1 MPTDHDQLQSIPT
14 PARSRELIGRA
25 ARPSVSTGLSTY
37 ARGLSLESTLVSSFV
52 AETSRR
58 LPRGWAHLGLQFVIW
73 MGFYVV
79 YQVARG
85 AADRSVA
92 SAFQNGEWVL
102 RQERELGALFEPAIQ
117 RVVDTSS
124 ILVTLTSFTYW
135 LSQFAV
141 VGITLLWV
149 YFRHHERFAGFRNW
163 LIAANLVG
171 LVGYILMPT
180 APPRMFPE
188 WGFVDTLGQF
198 SSINHDSGLISFASN
213 PYAAMPS
220 LHAMD
225 ALIVGIVMFGLVR
238 SRLAKALWL
247 AWPIWVS
254 FAVIS
259 TGNHYWLDVVAG
271 FVLALATGLALR
283 RVRTLR
289 PQRA

>member
-1 MPTDHDQLQSIPT
+1 M
-14 PARSRELIGRA
+14 
-25 ARPSVSTGLSTY
+25 STI
-37 ARGLSLESTLVSSFV
+37 V

-58 LPRGWAHLGLQFVIW
+58 LPRGWAHLALQFVIW

-92 SAFQNGEWVL
+92 SAFSNGEWVL
-102 RQERELGALFEPAIQ
+102 RKEQELGALFEPAVQ

-124 ILVTLTSFTYW
+124 IMVTLTSYTYW

-141 VGITLLWV
+141 VGATLLWV
-149 YFRHHERFAGFRNW
+149 YFRHHEKFSGFRNW
-163 LIAANLVG
+163 LITANLVG

-225 ALIVGIVMFGLVR
+225 ALIVGVVMFGLVR
-238 SRLAKALWL
+238 SRVAKALWI
-247 AWPIWVS
+247 AWPAWVAFS
-254 FAVIS
+254 VIS

-271 FVLALATGLALR
+271 FVLAVATGLALR

-289 PQRA
+289 LQRA

>member
-1 MPTDHDQLQSIPT
+1 M
-14 PARSRELIGRA
+14 
-25 ARPSVSTGLSTY
+25 
-37 ARGLSLESTLVSSFV
+37 
-52 AETSRR
+52 
-58 LPRGWAHLGLQFVIW
+58 IW
-73 MGFYVV
+73 LGFYAV
-79 YQVARG
+79 YQIARG

-92 SAFQNGEWVL
+92 DAFQNGEWVL
-102 RQERELGALFEPAIQ
+102 RQERELGALFEPAVQ

-124 ILVTLTSFTYW
+124 LLVTLTSYTYW

-141 VGITLLWV
+141 VGIALLWV

-163 LIAANLVG
+163 VITANLVG

-188 WGFVDTLGQF
+188 WGFGDTLAQY
-198 SSINHDSGLISFASN
+198 SSVNHESGVIAWGAN

-225 ALIVGIVMFGLVR
+225 AFIVGVVMFGLVR

-247 AWPIWVS
+247 AWPAWVA

-271 FVLALATGLALR
+271 FVLALLTGWALR
-283 RVRTLR
+283 RVHRLRT
-289 PQRA
+289 QRA

>member
-1 MPTDHDQLQSIPT
+1 MS
-14 PARSRELIGRA
+14 
-25 ARPSVSTGLSTY
+25 
-37 ARGLSLESTLVSSFV
+37 SLV
-52 AETSRR
+52 AQTSRR
-58 LPRGWAHLGLQFVIW
+58 LPRGWAHLALQFAIW

-92 SAFQNGEWVL
+92 VAFQNGEWVL
-102 RQERELGALFEPAIQ
+102 RREKDIGALFEPAVQ

-124 ILVTLTSFTYW
+124 ILVTLTSYTYW
-135 LSQFAV
+135 LSQFAI

-149 YFRHHERFAGFRNW
+149 YFRRHERFAGFRNW

-171 LVGYILMPT
+171 LLGYVFVPT

-188 WGFVDTLGQF
+188 WGFVDTLAQY
-198 SSINHDSGLISFASN
+198 SSVNHSSTVIAFAAN

-225 ALIVGIVMFGLVR
+225 ALIVAVVMFGLVR
-238 SRLAKALWL
+238 SRVAKALWL
-247 AWPIWVS
+247 AWPIWVA

-259 TGNHYWLDVVAG
+259 TGNHYWLDVLAG
-271 FVLALATGLALR
+271 FVIAVLTGLALR
-283 RVRTLR
+283 RVRVSILR
-289 PQRA
+289 ARRA

>member
-1 MPTDHDQLQSIPT
+1 
-14 PARSRELIGRA
+14 
-25 ARPSVSTGLSTY
+25 
-37 ARGLSLESTLVSSFV
+37 VSSFV
-52 AETSRR
+52 ADTSRR
-58 LPRGWAHLGLQFVIW
+58 LPRGWAHLGFQFVIW

-92 SAFQNGEWVL
+92 SAFSNGEWVL
-102 RQERELGALFEPAIQ
+102 RQERGLGALFEPAVQ

-124 ILVTLTSFTYW
+124 IMVTLTSYTYW

-141 VGITLLWV
+141 VGATLLWV
-149 YFRHHERFAGFRNW
+149 YFRHHEKFSGFRNW
-163 LIAANLVG
+163 LITANLVG
-171 LVGYILMPT
+171 LIGYILMPT

-225 ALIVGIVMFGLVR
+225 ALIVGVVMFGLVR
-238 SRLAKALWL
+238 SRVAKALWI
-247 AWPIWVS
+247 AWPAWVAFS
-254 FAVIS
+254 VIS

-271 FVLALATGLALR
+271 FVLAVATALALR

-289 PQRA
+289 LQRA